1 MRIAQIVASLE
12 SRHGGPSRSVLGLAT
27 ALAAAGHDVELLTTA
42 PGRQAAET
50 PAPNLAVRTFP
61 RQWPASVVPSAP
73 LRAFL
78 RAGTFDVIHH
88 HGLWLRPLHYA
99 HQTAQ
104 RSGVPLVVSPRGMM
118 APWAWAHRRGKKR
131 LAARWV
137 HPGALASVRGW
148 HATSE
153 AEAEDIR
160 RLGFTQPVC
169 VAPNG
174 VTLPTAAE
182 ATASREFWHNHCPEL
197 RDRPAALFYSRFHA
211 MKRVIELIDLWLEQA
226 PARWKLLLV
235 GIPEQFSVKALRDY
249 VYRAGGEDRVAVF
262 DGTDRP
268 PPYAAA
274 DLLLLPS
281 HSENFGL
288 VVAEALSHGL
298 PVLAT
303 DSTPWG
309 GLDAHGA
316 GHCVPWEEFGTAL
329 TGLLDEGPEGLRSR
343 AAAARQWVQ
352 AEFAWEK
359 SAGTL
364 ANFYEGLRA
373 RPA

>member
-1 MRIAQIVASLE
+1 
-12 SRHGGPSRSVLGLAT
+12 
-27 ALAAAGHDVELLTTA
+27 
-42 PGRQAAET
+42 
-50 PAPNLAVRTFP
+50 
-61 RQWPASVVPSAP
+61 
-73 LRAFL
+73 
-78 RAGTFDVIHH
+78 
-88 HGLWLRPLHYA
+88 
-99 HQTAQ
+99 
-104 RSGVPLVVSPRGMM
+104 
-118 APWAWAHRRGKKR
+118 
-131 LAARWV
+131 
-137 HPGALASVRGW
+137 
-148 HATSE
+148 
-153 AEAEDIR
+153 
-160 RLGFTQPVC
+160 
-169 VAPNG
+169 
-174 VTLPTAAE
+174 
-182 ATASREFWHNHCPEL
+182 
-197 RDRPAALFYSRFHA
+197 
-211 MKRVIELIDLWLEQA
+211 VIELIDLWLEQA